1 MILCDFLRRAPG
13 QLDPCNFPRSN
24 CDSSNDLLKRK
35 NIKKRQQV
43 VIKPFMCF
51 TVKQECLYSKNSV
64 RGKITAG
71 SFNAERL

>member
-1 MILCDFLRRAPG
+1 MILCDFPTDGTG
-13 QLDPCNFPRSN
+13 QRDPCNFPRSN
-24 CDSSNDLLKRK
+24 CDSSNDLLRKK

-64 RGKITAG
+64 RGKITVG